1 MGPPGKAPRGDSDL
15 RVSGDTEESEE
26 RDYEERAVRQEET
39 RRGYQLTVQEERW
52 SHHVKCLGEVPAPP
66 RDQEWTTGLGG
77 LEAAGDP
84 DESYLKSVLG
94 QKPDW
99 SRRKTEGRGGNGD

>member
-26 RDYEERAVRQEET
+26 RDYEETAVRQEET

-66 RDQEWTTGLGG
+66 GTKSGPLGLVAWR
-77 LEAAGDP
+77 LLVTLMRA
-84 DESYLKSVLG
+84 
-94 QKPDW
+94 
-99 SRRKTEGRGGNGD
+99 T